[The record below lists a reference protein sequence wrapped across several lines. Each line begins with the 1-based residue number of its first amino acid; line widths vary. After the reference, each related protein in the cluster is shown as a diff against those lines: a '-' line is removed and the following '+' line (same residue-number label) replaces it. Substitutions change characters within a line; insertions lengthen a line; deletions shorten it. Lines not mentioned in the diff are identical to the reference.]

1 MKKKFLSL
9 ALLAGVISLV
19 ACNDETDSTTS
30 TTDSSNMTTT
40 DNTATDNTTMNDTST
55 MTNNSSAMATPL
67 ESTDKDFVMKAASGG
82 MMEVEASQIAQQNAR
97 HERVKAFADMMVR
110 DHTNA
115 NNELKGFASSRGLTI
130 PQDSLMTKHKT
141 HLDDMRKMTGK
152 AFDKHYINMM
162 LNDHNKDI
170 SAFEKASNNS
180 KDADLKAWASKT
192 LPTLKMHKDSIQA
205 LSKIKM

>member
-1 MKKKFLSL
+1 MKKKYL
-9 ALLAGVISLV
+9 AISLCAGIV
-19 ACNDETDSTTS
+19 TLFACNDGTDSTTS

-40 DNTATDNTTMNDTST
+40 DNTTMADTGS
-55 MTNNSSAMATPL
+55 MTNNMNTTATPL

-82 MMEVEASQIAQQNAR
+82 MMEVEASQIAQQNAQ

-130 PQDSLMTKHKT
+130 PQDSLMTKHKSM
-141 HLDDMRKMTGK
+141 LDKMRNMTGK
-152 AFDKHYINMM
+152 AFDKHYISMM
-162 LNDHNKDI
+162 INDHNKDI
-170 SAFEKASNNS
+170 NEFEKASKNC
-180 KDADLKAWASKT
+180 KDADLKAWAAKT
-192 LPTLKMHKDSIQA
+192 LPTLRVHKDTVVA